1 MFSGPSRLCYMS
13 EMGSTIWFIAGLA
26 VVESWEE
33 LPNIWS
39 TVAKNAFVG
48 ELWISVHTVLKGA
61 VTVFSVLCYLH
72 CTIRVINSGH
82 RNTHRPLP
90 SSPESPHNKL
100 LSCEV
105 RIFLWSGYIKQ
116 SEFIDRGCTVLKVDT
131 MLSIFYLAFKA
142 FIKLYRFVHCD
153 IYNSDGTTLKSVLSP
168 SGYLCTRAC
177 GKLEVGN

>member
-1 MFSGPSRLCYMS
+1 MLNVWNGLNYLIYRGLGSSRKLGGAAEHLIDGSEKRVCRWALNFSPHGF
-13 EMGSTIWFIAGLA
+13 E
-26 VVESWEE
+26 
-33 LPNIWS
+33 
-39 TVAKNAFVG
+39 
-48 ELWISVHTVLKGA
+48 GA
-61 VTVFSVLCYLH
+61 VTVFSVFCYLH

-82 RNTHRPLP
+82 RNTHRPLS